1 MLTRVR
7 FAAVALA
14 IAVVLVP
21 PASVADARTDNRS
34 KPIVFVHGLDAFGTA
49 GVDCN
54 MWSNMINTMRA
65 WGWTGTAATVAYY
78 EGDTNCS
85 YSVDHHGSHAT
96 HFGGPGEHNG
106 AGISHTADTQ
116 IEHLGYHLAWMI
128 YDHFSRYGTYVDVV
142 GHSMGGMIARY
153 AIAQTQLH
161 HADFPP
167 YLYVEDVVTL
177 GTPHGGSGW
186 GDWCPWSDECDE
198 IGGDNYLLSWLRT
211 NASNPQGSGGTDWT
225 TMGSYDDTF
234 VSEGSAVDMNAT
246 HKVNY
251 LGSMNLDHG
260 DYYNDTTD
268 VRDADVEW
276 WDAPG
281 PWYAWYDAPHA
292 VRWSD
297 YALTYG
303 SW

>member
-1 MLTRVR
+1 MAR
-7 FAAVALA
+7 FRIAAVAMAAL
-14 IAVVLVP
+14 IAF
-21 PASVADARTDNRS
+21 VALPVAAHARTDNRS

-54 MWSNMINTMRA
+54 MWNSMAGTLSG
-65 WGWTGTAATVAYY
+65 WGWTGTKAKVRYY

-85 YSVDHHGSHAT
+85 YSVDGQGSHSR
-96 HFGGPGEHNG
+96 HYGGPAEHNG
-106 AGISHTADTQ
+106 AGTSHTADTQ
-116 IEHLGYHLAWMI
+116 IEHLGYHLAWAI
-128 YDHFSRYGTYVDVV
+128 YNNWSRNGVTVDLV
-142 GHSMGGMIARY
+142 GHSMGGLIARY
-153 AIAQTQLH
+153 AIAQVQRAH
-161 HADFPP
+161 VDFPP

-186 GDWCPWSDECDE
+186 GDWCPWSDECDQ
-198 IGGDNYLLSWLRT
+198 IGGDDYLMGWLRS
-211 NASNPQGSGGTDWT
+211 NASNPQASGGTDWT
-225 TMGSYDDTF
+225 AMGSYDDGL
-234 VSEGSAVDMNAT
+234 VSEGSAVDMGSA

-251 LGSMNLDHG
+251 LGSMNLGHS
-260 DYYNDTTD
+260 DYYVDTTD

-276 WDAPG
+276 WDTPG

-297 YALTYG
+297 YGLLYG